1 MLKTTTR
8 SDINVSH
15 SVRART
21 CYLNVFWLLAALCL
35 MNAGSPSWA
44 AGCHVQDRPVLQSTL
59 SWEID
64 QRTELVSSPIGQAP
78 LVLTH
83 PPCGG
88 EVPLAS
94 GSPMLLTAVVVDE
107 SSGFESP
114 ELREP
119 ILVPSRTKRPQPP
132 SLRLDRPPRPNVFS
146 VKQPV

>member
-1 MLKTTTR
+1 MYKE
-8 SDINVSH
+8 
-15 SVRART
+15 
-21 CYLNVFWLLAALCL
+21 
-35 MNAGSPSWA
+35 
-44 AGCHVQDRPVLQSTL
+44 RPVLQSTL
-59 SWEID
+59 SWDSD

-83 PPCGG
+83 PPCEG

-94 GSPMLLTAVVVDE
+94 GSMALLAAAVVDE

-119 ILVPSRTKRPQPP
+119 IPVPSRTKRPQPP

-146 VKQPV
+146 VKQPA